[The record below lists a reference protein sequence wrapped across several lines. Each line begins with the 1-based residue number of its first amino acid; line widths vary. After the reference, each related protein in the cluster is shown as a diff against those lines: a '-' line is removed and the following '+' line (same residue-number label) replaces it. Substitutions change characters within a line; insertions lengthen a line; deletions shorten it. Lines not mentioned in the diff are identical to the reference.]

1 MDYFPLFVDLRDR
14 RCVVVGGGHLALR
27 KAELIAKAGA
37 RITVVAPKIDERLAQ
52 LAHERYVRKFSANDV
67 KEAVLVI
74 AATDD
79 PAVNRAVS
87 EAARKHNVPVNVVDD
102 AKLSNVIFPS
112 NVDRSPLVI
121 AISSG
126 GASPVLLRQLRTR
139 LEAMIPSSYGRLAEF
154 AGRFRVR
161 VADAIK
167 DGDSRRRFWE
177 HVLAGHIGQAV
188 LGGREIAAERLMEAA
203 IDDRDGSGLSRK
215 NGEVYLVG
223 AGPGDPDLLT
233 LRALQLMQQADVVLY
248 DSLVTSEVLD
258 RVRRDAEKIHVGRRR
273 GQSGLSQSDINALMF
288 TNAREGKRVLRL
300 KGGDPFIFGRG
311 GEEIA
316 ALAKHGIAFQVVPG
330 ITAAIGCAAYAGIPL
345 THRDYAQSV
354 RFVTGHRQGDT
365 VNLDWTELVRP
376 DQTVVFYM
384 GLTGLRSIC
393 EQLLSHGADPDTPAV
408 LIENG
413 TMSDQRLILG
423 TLRNLADRVDREDI
437 EGPTVTIVGEVVKLH
452 DSLKWRDTIA
462 HP

>member
-52 LAHERYVRKFSANDV
+52 LAHESCVRRFSADDV

-87 EAARKHNVPVNVVDD
+87 EAARQHNVPVNVVDD
-102 AKLSNVIFPS
+102 AELSNVIFPS
-112 NVDRSPLVI
+112 IVDRSPLVI

-139 LEAMIPSSYGRLAEF
+139 LEAMIPASYGRLAEF
-154 AGRFRVR
+154 AGRFRKR
-161 VADAIK
+161 VADAID

-177 HVLAGHIGQAV
+177 RVLEGQIGQAV
-188 LGGREIAAERLMEAA
+188 LGGREGAAERLMEAA
-203 IDDRDGSGLSRK
+203 INDRDDSRES
-215 NGEVYLVG
+215 GEVYLVG

-248 DSLVTSEVLD
+248 DSLVTAEVLD

-273 GQSGLSQSDINALMF
+273 GQSGLSQADINALMF
-288 TNAREGKRVLRL
+288 AGAREGKRVLRL

-311 GEEIA
+311 GEEIG

-354 RFVTGHRQGDT
+354 RFVTGHRQGDI
-365 VNLDWTELVRP
+365 VNLDWAELVRP

-384 GLTGLRSIC
+384 GLAGLRSIC

-413 TMSDQRLILG
+413 TMPDQRLILG
-423 TLRNLADRVDREDI
+423 TLGDLADRVDREHI

-452 DSLKWRDTIA
+452 DENAWRDTIT
-462 HP
+462 PP

>member
-52 LAHERYVRKFSANDV
+52 LAHESCVRRFSADDV

-87 EAARKHNVPVNVVDD
+87 EAARQHNVPVNVVDD
-102 AKLSNVIFPS
+102 AGLSNVIFPS
-112 NVDRSPLVI
+112 IVDRSPLVI

-139 LEAMIPSSYGRLAEF
+139 LEAMIPASYGRLAEF
-154 AGRFRVR
+154 AGRFRKR
-161 VADAIK
+161 VADAID

-177 HVLAGHIGQAV
+177 RVLEGQIGQAV
-188 LGGREIAAERLMEAA
+188 LGGREGSAERLMEAA
-203 IDDRDGSGLSRK
+203 INDRDDSRES
-215 NGEVYLVG
+215 GEVYLVG

-248 DSLVTSEVLD
+248 DSLVTAEVLD

-273 GQSGLSQSDINALMF
+273 GQSGLSQADINALMF
-288 TNAREGKRVLRL
+288 AGAREGKRVLRL

-311 GEEIA
+311 GEEIE

-354 RFVTGHRQGDT
+354 RFVTGHRQGDV
-365 VNLDWTELVRP
+365 VNLDWAELVRP

-384 GLTGLRSIC
+384 GLAGLRSIC

-413 TMSDQRLILG
+413 TMPDQRLILG
-423 TLRNLADRVDREDI
+423 TLRDLADRVDREHI

-452 DSLKWRDTIA
+452 DELAWRDTIT
-462 HP
+462 PP

>member
-14 RCVVVGGGHLALR
+14 RCVVVGGGRLALR

-37 RITVVAPKIDERLAQ
+37 RITVVAPKIGERLADI
-52 LAHERYVRKFSANDV
+52 ANETILRDFTAADV
-67 KEAVLVI
+67 NDAALVI
-74 AATDD
+74 GATDD
-79 PAVNRAVS
+79 PSVNRAVS
-87 EAARKHNVPVNVVDD
+87 EAARKQNVPVNVVDD
-102 AKLSNVIFPS
+102 AELSNVIFPS
-112 NVDRSPLVI
+112 IVDRSPLVI

-154 AGRFRVR
+154 AGRLRKR
-161 VADAIK
+161 VADAID

-177 HVLAGHIGQAV
+177 RVLAGRIGQAV
-188 LGGREIAAERLMEAA
+188 LGGREGAAERLMEAA
-203 IDDRDGSGLSRK
+203 INGHDDSRE

-233 LRALQLMQQADVVLY
+233 LRALQLMQQTDVVLY

-273 GQSGLSQSDINALMF
+273 GQSGLSQADINALML
-288 TNAREGKRVLRL
+288 TRAREGKRVLRL

-384 GLTGLRSIC
+384 GLAGLRSIC
-393 EQLLSHGADPDTPAV
+393 EQLLSHGAEPDTPAV

-413 TMSDQRLILG
+413 TMPDQRLILG
-423 TLRNLADRVDREDI
+423 TLRDLADRVDREDI

-452 DSLKWRDTIA
+452 DALKWRY
-462 HP
+462 

>member
-14 RCVVVGGGHLALR
+14 RCVVVGGGRLALR

-37 RITVVAPKIDERLAQ
+37 RITVVAPKIGERLADI
-52 LAHERYVRKFSANDV
+52 ANETIFRDFTAADV
-67 KEAVLVI
+67 NDAALVI
-74 AATDD
+74 GATDD
-79 PAVNRAVS
+79 PSVNRAVS
-87 EAARKHNVPVNVVDD
+87 EAARKQNVPVNVVDD
-102 AKLSNVIFPS
+102 AELSNVIFPS
-112 NVDRSPLVI
+112 IVDRSPLVI

-154 AGRFRVR
+154 AGRFRKR
-161 VADAIK
+161 VADAID

-177 HVLAGHIGQAV
+177 RVLAGRIGQAV
-188 LGGREIAAERLMEAA
+188 LGGREGAAERLMEAA
-203 IDDRDGSGLSRK
+203 INGHDDSRE

-233 LRALQLMQQADVVLY
+233 LRALQLMQQTDVVLY

-384 GLTGLRSIC
+384 GLAGLRSIC
-393 EQLLSHGADPDTPAV
+393 EQLLSHGAEPDTPAV

-413 TMSDQRLILG
+413 TMPDQRLILG
-423 TLRNLADRVDREDI
+423 TLRDLADRVDREDI

-452 DSLKWRDTIA
+452 DALKWRDTNT
-462 HP
+462 PP